1 MAIQLQ
7 QFLSVAKN
15 NTVVANQNNQ
25 GEVTLKVV
33 VLKAKRFLLLQSTL
47 KLNPI
52 LTFKPWG
59 SFSTH
64 YRKSTE
70 VISPHI

>member
-25 GEVTLKVV
+25 GEVTLKSG
-33 VLKAKRFLLLQSTL
+33 RFEGKTLSPLQSTL

-59 SFSTH
+59 SFSIH